1 MSMTVKELQDF
12 IVKSRAQMEIDG
24 RVFGDEP
31 PEILALGLAS
41 ETGEA
46 VGEIEKEYV
55 YGRPRK
61 PDSDRSSL
69 GNEMADIAVYLFALA
84 AKCGVDIEER
94 ITEKMK
100 INLERYGKK
109 PQ

>member
-1 MSMTVKELQDF
+1 MSMSVKELQEF
-12 IVKSRAQMEIDG
+12 IVKSRAKMEIGG

-46 VGEIEKEYV
+46 IGELEKEYI
-55 YGRPRK
+55 YGKPRK
-61 PDSDRSSL
+61 PDTDRSSL
-69 GNEMADIAVYLFALA
+69 GNELADVAVYLFALA

-94 ITEKMK
+94 VIEKMK

-109 PQ
+109 DA

>member
-1 MSMTVKELQDF
+1 MSMSVKDLQKF
-12 IVKSRAQMEIDG
+12 IVESRAKMQIDG

-46 VGEIEKEYV
+46 VGAVEKEYV

-69 GNEMADIAVYLFALA
+69 GNEMADVAIYLFALA

-94 ITEKMK
+94 VVEKMK
-100 INLERYGKK
+100 INLERYGGGPK
-109 PQ
+109 